1 MRDALHPHTPRVCS
15 YTFLS
20 IICYFC
26 YCFALFSTWL
36 FFRESLPFTRHQVKG
51 EAIFLYPFYHFHP
64 LPRPLDISWV
74 IAAESS
80 PLCIA
85 DSRNQT
91 WNTILALVAGVVRRM
106 LKTWVT
112 LGNISCFL
120 SNLTK
125 RLIFAIF
132 KHSYLLPMF
141 TQLTVIFYLSFT
153 NYGCFL
159 PWLLFPMLIS
169 VWLVSWYVCSVGN
182 SLFMGR
188 LRIALAFFIVT
199 IAPFCFRIST
209 R

>member
-1 MRDALHPHTPRVCS
+1 MKDARRSSPTYTKSLLLHVLKHNLLFLLFFCFVFHLA
-15 YTFLS
+15 FLS
-20 IICYFC
+20 RIFTIHRTPGKGGGY
-26 YCFALFSTWL
+26 LFIS
-36 FFRESLPFTRHQVKG
+36 FLP
-51 EAIFLYPFYHFHP
+51 ILP
-64 LPRPLDISWV
+64 LHRPLDISWV

-132 KHSYLLPMF
+132 KQSYFLPMF
-141 TQLTVIFYLSFT
+141 TQLTVIFYLSFI
-153 NYGCFL
+153 NYSCFL
-159 PWLLFPMLIS
+159 P
-169 VWLVSWYVCSVGN
+169 
-182 SLFMGR
+182 
-188 LRIALAFFIVT
+188 
-199 IAPFCFRIST
+199 
-209 R
+209 